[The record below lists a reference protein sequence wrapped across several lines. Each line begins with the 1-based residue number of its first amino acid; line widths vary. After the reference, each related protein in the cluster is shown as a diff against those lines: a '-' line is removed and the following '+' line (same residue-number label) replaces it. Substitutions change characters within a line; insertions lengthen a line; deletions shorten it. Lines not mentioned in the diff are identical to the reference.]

1 MTPPPNGTGSSA
13 GKPALNLVGAAAAD
27 TFPARLP
34 GHGPG
39 GKILT
44 HDQLLAV
51 RAAARRAGKQLVHC
65 HGCFDI
71 VHPGHLRH
79 LRHARSHGDL
89 LLVSI
94 TGDVE
99 MKKGTGRPLI
109 PEELRAENLAA
120 LDCVDLVYV
129 EQRPTARELLDE
141 VRPDVYVKGKEYELN
156 NDPRFLAERAAVESH
171 GGRVVFSSGDVVF
184 SSTAL
189 IAALEQSID
198 PYHARLRQLLAM
210 PELDGVELSRTI
222 SRFRG
227 KRVLVVGEVI
237 LDTYVLCDRPDMAG
251 EAPVMTLRPL
261 ERRMYD
267 GAAAIIA
274 RHLAAMGASP
284 VLVTGLPKNNQS
296 AMLRQR
302 LLADGVEVRSIETST
317 DIPEKQRFLV
327 GAQKVMKLDLLERLE
342 LDAAQQ
348 DELVALAT
356 DTARELALAP
366 GGSTEVNGGN
376 CDAAIIADFGL
387 GLLPQSVLAKL
398 CPALRKNVG
407 IMTADVS
414 GRRSN
419 LRMMRDMDLVCPS
432 ESELRQAYSLHDQ
445 GLSMVAWRLLADTRS
460 RAALITLGADG
471 VIAFDR
477 LSTPVN
483 QEGGFVSHVRG
494 EHVPALSGHAVDAL
508 GCGDSMLAAATLA
521 LTTGAPLLSAA
532 FIASVAAAI
541 QVQRLGNTVIS
552 ATDLRQALARLHSSH
567 LTYTSPE
574 VIESRGMSPGAR
586 RSPAAVGASA

>member
-1 MTPPPNGTGSSA
+1 MTPPPSGPDQS
-13 GKPALNLVGAAAAD
+13 GKPALNLVRKDAEASLP
-27 TFPARLP
+27 TRLP

-39 GKILT
+39 YKILSAE
-44 HDQLLAV
+44 QLAAA
-51 RAAARRAGKQLVHC
+51 RAAARRAGKRVVHC

-94 TGDVE
+94 TGDAE

-120 LDCVDLVYV
+120 LDCVDWVFI

-141 VRPDVYVKGKEYELN
+141 VRPDVYIKGKEYELN

-184 SSTAL
+184 SSSAL

-198 PYHARLRQLLAM
+198 PYHARLRQLLELS
-210 PELDGVELSRTI
+210 ELDGAELSRTI
-222 SRFRG
+222 ARFRG
-227 KRVLVVGEVI
+227 KRILVVGEVI

-274 RHLAAMGASP
+274 RHLAAMGACP
-284 VLVTGLPKNNQS
+284 VLVTGLPRNDQS

-302 LLADGVEVRSIETST
+302 LLAEGVEVRSIEVST
-317 DIPEKQRFLV
+317 NIPEKQRFLV
-327 GAQKVMKLDLLERLE
+327 GAQKVMKVDLLERLE

-348 DELVALAT
+348 DELVGLAL
-356 DTARELALAP
+356 DTARELAAAP
-366 GGSTEVNGGN
+366 GDGGGDG
-376 CDAAIIADFGL
+376 CSGAIIADFGL
-387 GLLPQSVLAKL
+387 GLLPQSVLARL
-398 CPALRKNVG
+398 CPAIRKHAG
-407 IMTADVS
+407 IMCADVS

-419 LRMMRDMDLVCPS
+419 LRAMRDMDLISPS

-460 RAALITLGADG
+460 RAALVSLGADG

-477 LSTPVN
+477 FSAPVN
-483 QEGGFVSHVRG
+483 QEAGWASQVRG
-494 EHVPALSGHAVDAL
+494 EHVPALSGHAVDSL

-521 LTTGAPLLSAA
+521 LTTGASLLAAA

-552 ATDLRQALARLHSSH
+552 ATDLRQGLARLHASH

-574 VIESRGMSPGAR
+574 VIESRGMSPGSR
-586 RSPAAVGASA
+586 RAAAVAGASA

>member
-1 MTPPPNGTGSSA
+1 MSTSSGHDGTN
-13 GKPALNLVGAAAAD
+13 GKPALNLVRPEGAD
-27 TFPARLP
+27 GWPSRPP

-39 GKILT
+39 GKIVT
-44 HDQLLAV
+44 HEQLMML
-51 RAAARRAGKQLVHC
+51 RAAARSSGKQIVHC

-141 VRPDVYVKGKEYELN
+141 VQPDVYVKGKEYELN

-189 IAALEQSID
+189 IAALEQSVD
-198 PYHARLRQLLAM
+198 PYHARLRQLLGM
-210 PELDGVELSRTI
+210 PELDGVELSKTI

-267 GAAAIIA
+267 GASAIIA
-274 RHLAAMGASP
+274 RHLAAMGACP
-284 VLVTGLPKNNQS
+284 VLVTGLPKNDQA

-302 LLADGVEVRSIETST
+302 LLADGVEVRSVEVSS

-342 LDAAQQ
+342 LDARQQ
-348 DELVALAT
+348 DELVALASE
-356 DTARELALAP
+356 TARELAVSP
-366 GGSTEVNGGN
+366 GEGSG

-387 GLLPQSVLAKL
+387 GLLPQSVLARL
-398 CPALRKNVG
+398 CPALRRHAGV
-407 IMTADVS
+407 MTADVS

-432 ESELRQAYSLHDQ
+432 ESELRQAYALHDQ

-460 RAALITLGADG
+460 RAALVTLGADG

-477 LSTPVN
+477 LSSPVTH
-483 QEGGFVSHVRG
+483 EGGFASHVRG

-521 LTTGAPLLSAA
+521 LATGTPLLSAA
-532 FIASVAAAI
+532 FLASVAAAI

-552 ATDLRQALARLHSSH
+552 ATDLRQGLSRLHSAH
-567 LTYTSPE
+567 LAYTPPE
-574 VIESRGMSPGAR
+574 VIESRGMVGTR
-586 RSPAAVGASA
+586 RVMSGASA

>member
-1 MTPPPNGTGSSA
+1 MHPLSTNTPNRPIKTPMLLPPTPG
-13 GKPALNLVGAAAAD
+13 
-27 TFPARLP
+27 FPTRLP

-39 GKILT
+39 GKILS
-44 HDQLLAV
+44 HDQLLAI
-51 RAAARRAGKQLVHC
+51 RAAARAAGKQIVHC

-120 LDCVDLVYV
+120 IDCVDLVYV
-129 EQRPTARELLDE
+129 EQRATARELLDE
-141 VRPDVYVKGKEYELN
+141 VQPDVYVKGKEYELN

-198 PYHARLRQLLAM
+198 PYHARLRQLLEM
-210 PELDGVELSRTI
+210 PELDGVELSKTI

-227 KRVLVVGEVI
+227 KRILVVGEVI

-284 VLVTGLPKNNQS
+284 VLVTGLPKNEQA

-302 LLADGVEVRSIETST
+302 LLADGVEVRSIEVST

-327 GAQKVMKLDLLERLE
+327 GAQKLMKIDLLERHE

-356 DTARELALAP
+356 DTARELAVAP
-366 GGSTEVNGGN
+366 GEGSG
-376 CDAAIIADFGL
+376 CDGAIIADFGL

-398 CPALRKNVG
+398 CPALRKHTG

-414 GRRSN
+414 GRRSS
-419 LRMMRDMDLVCPS
+419 LRMMRDMDLISPS

-471 VIAFDR
+471 LIAFDR
-477 LSTPVN
+477 LSAPVN
-483 QEGGFVSHVRG
+483 QEGGFASHVRG

-521 LTTGAPLLSAA
+521 LTTGAPLLSAS
-532 FIASVAAAI
+532 FLASVAAAI

-574 VIESRGMSPGAR
+574 VIEARGINNGTRRTPAIAGA
-586 RSPAAVGASA
+586 GA